1 MIACRVTIRWSGQQ
15 GFALFVVSAGAA
27 GQLAAGHLRHWI
39 AGIMALQFRTFLA
52 ATALSLMPSLPIAQG
67 VSGESF
73 DVNVIVTANGADVFS
88 AWDRGQPGFSV
99 VPVGNARRGQFLST
113 VVLFRGCQPD
123 SAGNCNAEMDITV
136 YDPNGREYGAMT
148 KVELWKAK
156 PAPSVGAT
164 QLSRDYMGIVIE
176 AKDLAGTYR
185 VVVLARDLISKREA
199 KAETTFTVK

>member
-1 MIACRVTIRWSGQQ
+1 MSLKFRSC
-15 GFALFVVSAGAA
+15 
-27 GQLAAGHLRHWI
+27 LAAV
-39 AGIMALQFRTFLA
+39 
-52 ATALSLMPSLPIAQG
+52 ALSLMPSLPIAQS
-67 VSGESF
+67 VTGEGLN
-73 DVNVIVTANGADVFS
+73 VNVIVTANGGAVFS
-88 AWDRGQPGFSV
+88 AWDRGNPGFSV
-99 VPVGNARRGQFLST
+99 VPVHNARRGQFLST

-123 SAGNCNAEMDITV
+123 ISGNCNAEMDITA
-136 YDPNGREYGAMT
+136 YDPNGKEYGAMP

-199 KAETTFTVK
+199 RAETSFTVR